1 MKTYRVKEVR
11 EYTGLSRKQLYDYEK
26 SIPPVAKENESG
38 YKLYDQEGLDRL
50 SMAALFSELGAGPQR
65 INDIF
70 GAEDYD
76 KRKVL
81 VDLIDEAKRE
91 RQRLNDIIT
100 VASFLRNFDIKSI
113 SYNPFQ
119 ISELHKMAESIR
131 SDYKSADVTRIIN
144 NLDVK
149 KKKKLLRILKGFEAF
164 DENNAEAE
172 GIDKQ
177 VEKVI
182 AFIRKD
188 LEVENWA
195 RILTGYAITLGN
207 AEKYKNYVDKRTREG
222 MAEYIS
228 EAIAS
233 YQMNKMIDEGE
244 KYWDEL
250 EAIEGN
256 DFEDPAVQKAVERI
270 MKLLNKWYGFKSLT
284 EASGI
289 FQSLQYMVQQDE
301 ESDEDIRKVFS
312 TLFEVVK
319 YYEEKEHYA

>member
-1 MKTYRVKEVR
+1 MKTYKVKEVR
-11 EYTGLSRKQLYDYEK
+11 EYTGLSRKQLFDYEK
-26 SIPPVAKENESG
+26 SIPPVAKENEAG
-38 YKLYDQEGLDRL
+38 YKIYDQEGLDRL

-100 VASFLRNFDIKSI
+100 VASFLKNFDFESL

-131 SDYKSADVTRIIN
+131 SDYKSEDVTKIVN
-144 NLDVK
+144 NLDDRK
-149 KKKKLLRILKGFEAF
+149 KKRLLRILRGFEAF
-164 DENNAEAE
+164 DENNVEAE

-177 VEKVI
+177 IEKLI
-182 AFIRKD
+182 TFIRKD

-195 RILTGYAITLGN
+195 RIMTGFAISLGSSN
-207 AEKYKNYVDKRTREG
+207 SYKNYVDKKTKEG

-228 EAIAS
+228 EAISS
-233 YQMNKMIDEGE
+233 YQMNKMIDEGD

-256 DFEDPAVQKAVERI
+256 DFENPAVHNAVERI
-270 MKLLNKWYGFKSLT
+270 MMLLNKWYGFKSLT
-284 EASGI
+284 EAAGI
-289 FQSLQYMVQQDE
+289 FQSLQFMVQQDE
-301 ESDEDIRKVFS
+301 ESDDDTRKVFS
-312 TLFEVVK
+312 TLFEAVK